1 MKTAAHMSSHLG
13 VVPMLS
19 RVQRQAVNSTP
30 LLLAAVWV
38 VAFGVLGWL
47 AVLLV
52 PNQSYFTAAAI
63 TSFILIPALVIW
75 MVGKAG
81 QQGGWALAVLTGL
94 VVFVSDATLRGG
106 IGRGLDGQSALKFGV
121 WAAGLLLTFWR
132 WREVKAA
139 LSQPAPLALAVFGV
153 WCLLTSTY
161 SATPL
166 YTLGAST
173 AFLGIWVTAVCMAK
187 VFSPQRGLAIFIVA
201 LMIAMVISLALYA
214 LAPERVMTP
223 MDAGRILRLSGL
235 FGSPNNL
242 GRAAAL
248 TLLLVCLAARHL
260 RLRFAIPLMA
270 AALLVCGAS
279 LYLSGSRASTLGLLV
294 GLAVLVLGRRPFMS
308 ATVLVGLAC
317 GALVFTYVPDVRE
330 LFISLISRTGRVSEL
345 TTFTGRTE
353 IWQFVLDLIG
363 KSPWL
368 GYGFASTREIIP
380 DGYAGA
386 YGWTTTS
393 AHNLWLQAW
402 VTTGLI
408 GLALLVV
415 SMISS
420 MFQMLTNHLPEAD
433 AVLAF
438 VMVVGFFEASA
449 VGPSVNLLTF
459 VWVWSAALRAKS

>member
-63 TSFILIPALVIW
+63 TSFILIPSFVIW

-121 WAAGLLLTFWR
+121 WAAGLLLALWR

-223 MDAGRILRLSGL
+223 MDGGRILRLSGL

-248 TLLLVCLAARHL
+248 TLLLVCLAARHVL
-260 RLRFAIPLMA
+260 GGTDAVVGQVGLTVALNQQEEFRPGARFEGSVGWSHAFSPDWGTVLQVNAQHRVSDRGAQAEPLN
-270 AALLVCGAS
+270 
-279 LYLSGSRASTLGLLV
+279 SGSTTIGLSPGLTVSVGRASTVYAYAQVPVYQKVSGIQLV
-294 GLAVLVLGRRPFMS
+294 PRTLFAV
-308 ATVLVGLAC
+308 
-317 GALVFTYVPDVRE
+317 
-330 LFISLISRTGRVSEL
+330 
-345 TTFTGRTE
+345 
-353 IWQFVLDLIG
+353 
-363 KSPWL
+363 
-368 GYGFASTREIIP
+368 
-380 DGYAGA
+380 
-386 YGWTTTS
+386 GWT
-393 AHNLWLQAW
+393 
-402 VTTGLI
+402 
-408 GLALLVV
+408 
-415 SMISS
+415 
-420 MFQMLTNHLPEAD
+420 AD
-433 AVLAF
+433 F
-438 VMVVGFFEASA
+438 
-449 VGPSVNLLTF
+449 
-459 VWVWSAALRAKS
+459 

>member
-1 MKTAAHMSSHLG
+1 M
-13 VVPMLS
+13 
-19 RVQRQAVNSTP
+19 
-30 LLLAAVWV
+30 
-38 VAFGVLGWL
+38 AFGVLGWL

-52 PNQSYFTAAAI
+52 PNQSYFSAAAI
-63 TSFILIPALVIW
+63 TSFILVPSMVIW

-106 IGRGLDGQSALKFGV
+106 IGRGLDAQSALKFGI
-121 WAAGLLLTFWR
+121 WAAGLLLAFWR
-132 WREVKAA
+132 WREVKVA

-153 WCLLTSTY
+153 WCVLTSSY

-166 YTLGAST
+166 YTLGASV

-201 LMIAMVISLALYA
+201 LMAAMVASLVLYA
-214 LAPERVMTP
+214 LAPDRVMTP
-223 MDAGRILRLSGL
+223 MEGGRILRLSGL

-248 TLLLVCLAARHL
+248 TLLLVCLAWRHL
-260 RLRFAIPLMA
+260 RLKFALPLMVL
-270 AALLVCGAS
+270 ALFVCGAC

-294 GLAVLVLGRRPFMS
+294 GIAVLVLGRRPFLS
-308 ATVLVGLAC
+308 ATVLVAMAC
-317 GALVFTYVPDVRE
+317 ATLVFAFVPDVRD
-330 LFISLISRTGRVSEL
+330 LAISLISRTGRVSEL

-368 GYGFASTREIIP
+368 GYGFASTREVIP

-402 VTTGLI
+402 VTTGLL
-408 GLALLVV
+408 GLTLLVV
-415 SMISS
+415 SMLASV
-420 MFQMLTNHLPEAD
+420 FQMFTDYLPEAD
-433 AVLAF
+433 AALAF
-438 VMVVGFFEASA
+438 VVVVGFFEASA

-459 VWVWSAALRAKS
+459 LWVWAVALRAKS